1 MASPLAVA
9 AAGARAATRAVTK
22 KEEKKP
28 APISQA
34 IRQAGVGG
42 ITKQELNQITKD
54 SGKSA
59 GTVVQRLDQINKN
72 LKANDKTGISLNSGA
87 ANMLIRQAGKQSPTG
102 YNAYLNMLS
111 GGSTFGSGRIGSV
124 LQARASGTDLMG
136 KQGNLMIG
144 GTSIRPGGREAVQG
158 FGKQYELQKT
168 VIKNPI
174 DLDTGRTKPT
184 TTTDP
189 VSQEPVVQEP
199 VVQDPASTPTDPG
212 PGMLSGGGMG
222 AAGANKLGRAKSR
235 LRQLGITGK
244 GSGLLGRNLLYGNA
258 LNV

>member
-1 MASPLAVA
+1 MA
-9 AAGARAATRAVTK
+9 K
-22 KEEKKP
+22 KGNAPQRREDPKP
-28 APISQA
+28 APISQS
-34 IRQAGVGG
+34 IRQAGVDG

-111 GGSTFGSGRIGSV
+111 GGSTFGNGRIGSV

-144 GTSIRPGGREAVQG
+144 GTSIRPGGRETVRG
-158 FGKQYELQKT
+158 FGPQYELPKT

-174 DLDTGRTKPT
+174 DLDTGRTKPAAA
-184 TTTDP
+184 TDP
-189 VSQEPVVQEP
+189 IVQDPIVQDPVVQE
-199 VVQDPASTPTDPG
+199 PASTPTDPG

-235 LRQLGITGK
+235 LRQLGIYGRGT
-244 GSGLLGRNLLYGNA
+244 GLLGRGLQYGNA
-258 LNV
+258 LNK